1 MSFRVIEMKI
11 LVVGQGGREHALVWK
26 LSQCAGVEKVYCAP
40 GNAGTAIDGEN
51 VNIASDDL
59 GRLMSFAKRNDI
71 DLTVVGPEVPLVAG
85 IVDEFKTHGLK
96 IFGPSKAASRLEG
109 SKAFSKDIMKKAGV
123 PTAAYST
130 FTRMEE
136 AEAYIDQFEDCS
148 IVVKADGLAAG
159 KGVHVCSTR
168 KEAREAASGML
179 QNDAYGTAGKNIV
192 IEECLEGQEVSILAI
207 VDGDTIIPLETSQ
220 DHKRAHNG
228 DLGPNTG
235 GMGAYSPATLV
246 TEEIMD
252 QIIRDILVPT
262 IHTMK
267 VEGYPFSGVLYAGLM
282 LTQQGP
288 KVLEYNV
295 RFGDPE
301 AQPVLMRLKSDL
313 AQILSLAASGRLSEL
328 TGLEWDERPAV
339 CVVMASEGYPD
350 EYKTGRPIEG
360 LDDAAEFKNAQ
371 VFHAGTTAK
380 DMKVLNSGGRVLS
393 VTGVGDS
400 IADAKETA
408 YKAVSKITWEGGWYR
423 TDISDKA

>member
-1 MSFRVIEMKI
+1 MKI

-26 LSQCAGVEKVYCAP
+26 LAQCPNVTQVYCAP

-51 VNIASDDL
+51 VNIAVEDI
-59 GRLMSFAKRNDI
+59 GRLMSFAKHNEI

-85 IVDEFKTHGLK
+85 IVDEFRSQKLN
-96 IFGPSKAASRLEG
+96 IFGPSKAAARLEG
-109 SKAFSKDIMKKAGV
+109 SKAFCKDIMKKAGV
-123 PTAAYST
+123 PTAAYRA

-136 AEAYIDQFEDCS
+136 AEAYLESFEDDQPV
-148 IVVKADGLAAG
+148 VVKADGLAAG
-159 KGVHVCSTR
+159 KGVHVCNNKGQALKAVREMIQDDCFGPAGR
-168 KEAREAASGML
+168 KV
-179 QNDAYGTAGKNIV
+179 V

-220 DHKRAHNG
+220 DHKRAHDG
-228 DLGPNTG
+228 DQGPNTG

-246 TEEIMD
+246 TDDIMD
-252 QIIRDILVPT
+252 DIVRQVLVPT
-262 IHTMK
+262 VHTMK
-267 VEGYPFSGVLYAGLM
+267 MEGHPFSGVLYAGLM
-282 LTQQGP
+282 LTASGP

-328 TGLEWDERPAV
+328 ESVEWYPDPAV
-339 CVVMASEGYPD
+339 CVVMAAEGYPGS
-350 EYKTGRPIEG
+350 YRKGLPIEG
-360 LDDAAEFKNAQ
+360 ISQADELLNTK

-380 DMKVLNSGGRVLS
+380 DMDVLANGGRVLG
-393 VTGVGDS
+393 VTSMGKDIPS
-400 IADAKETA
+400 AKAAA
-408 YKAVSKITWEGGWYR
+408 YAAVEKIKWDGSWYR